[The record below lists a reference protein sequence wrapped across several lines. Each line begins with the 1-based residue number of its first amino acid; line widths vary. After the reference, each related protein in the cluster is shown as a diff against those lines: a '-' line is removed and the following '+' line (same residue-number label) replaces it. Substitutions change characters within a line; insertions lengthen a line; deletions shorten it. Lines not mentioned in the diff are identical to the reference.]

1 MSHYHYNFIF
11 KVPNMLQLYNKKNVS
26 ISLVNQKSKI
36 SVNFSNITMKM
47 KNCQFRLLYY
57 YLNGKSKEINE
68 DTKYVELL
76 LVKDNLKVKLTLRH
90 FFYLYNGVEIVMEKR
105 FKHNI
110 LSNKN

>member
-1 MSHYHYNFIF
+1 
-11 KVPNMLQLYNKKNVS
+11 MLQLYNKKNVS
-26 ISLVNQKSKI
+26 ISLVNQQRKI

-68 DTKYVELL
+68 DTTEVELL

-90 FFYLYNGVEIVMEKR
+90 FFYLYNGVETVMAKR

-110 LSNKN
+110 KGKKN